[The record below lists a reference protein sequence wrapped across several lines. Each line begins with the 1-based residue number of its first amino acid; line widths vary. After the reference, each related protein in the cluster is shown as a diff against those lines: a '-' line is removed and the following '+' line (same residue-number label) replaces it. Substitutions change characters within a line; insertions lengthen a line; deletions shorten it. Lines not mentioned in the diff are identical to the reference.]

1 VGNDVSRATWRSN
14 LHIGKRYRHVTSGAG
29 VVGSKGAMG
38 AAKRI
43 VSEMPAHELYIEAFA
58 GGGAVGRLKKP
69 AGLDLF
75 IERDPTTAATL
86 AAAIGARGTVV
97 CGDCTR
103 VLMPEAV
110 PGEAVLYADPP
121 YLMSVRRSRKKYY
134 RFELST
140 DAQHERFLAWVDR
153 FRCRV
158 MVSGYW
164 SELYAARLPGW
175 RLITFGVPTR
185 KGRAIE
191 CLWCNFDEPRDRH
204 DTRYVGAGYRERERI
219 QRKVRRW
226 VAKLAA
232 LPLAERAAVLSAFG
246 ETGSAVAPAGPPVP
260 SIQAPLVKTA
270 EQVPQMVLL

>member
-1 VGNDVSRATWRSN
+1 
-14 LHIGKRYRHVTSGAG
+14 
-29 VVGSKGAMG
+29 MG

-43 VSEMPAHELYIEAFA
+43 VSEMPAHPLYIEAFA
-58 GGGAVGRLKKP
+58 GSGAVGRLKKP
-69 AGLDLF
+69 SVLDLY

-86 AAAIGARGTVV
+86 AAAIGPRGRVV

-103 VLMPEAV
+103 VLVPEAI

-140 DAQHERFLAWVDR
+140 DAEHERFLAWINR

-175 RLITFGVPTR
+175 RLVTFGVPTR
-185 KGRAIE
+185 RGRALE

-219 QRKVRRW
+219 RRKVHRW
-226 VAKLAA
+226 VARLAA
-232 LPLAERAAVLSAFG
+232 LPLAERAAVLAAFD
-246 ETGSAVAPAGPPVP
+246 ETGSAVVISTAGPAEMPV
-260 SIQAPLVKTA
+260 QACPVISVD
-270 EQVPQMVLL
+270 QVPQLVLL